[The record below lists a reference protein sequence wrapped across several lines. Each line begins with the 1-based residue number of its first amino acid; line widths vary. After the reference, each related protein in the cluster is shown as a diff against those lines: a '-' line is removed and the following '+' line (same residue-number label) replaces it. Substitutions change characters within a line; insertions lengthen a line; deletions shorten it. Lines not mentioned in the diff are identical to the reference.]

1 MSWNY
6 RKELNNKMC
15 NSFDNNILEKL
26 EEIGINFDVECPFD
40 ENPSSEEMIK
50 YDELVGEENE

>member
-1 MSWNY
+1 
-6 RKELNNKMC
+6 MC